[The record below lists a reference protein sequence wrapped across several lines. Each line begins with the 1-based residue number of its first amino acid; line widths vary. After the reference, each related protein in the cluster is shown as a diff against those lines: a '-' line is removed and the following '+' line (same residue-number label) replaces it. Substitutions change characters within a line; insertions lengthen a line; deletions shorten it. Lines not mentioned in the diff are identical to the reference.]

1 MLAHDHSALATLASW
16 KLSTHV
22 SEYEAQVSMG
32 YYCPQQGQIGVSR
45 RESGFS
51 VAGLYAS

>member
-16 KLSTHV
+16 KLSIHV